1 MGSRLLMIAVG
12 GALGAL
18 LRYGISGWAYRLA
31 GEGFPWGT
39 LAVNLIGCLAIG
51 VLWAG
56 FERSPLPAEW
66 SGFLFV
72 GLLGAFTTYSTFA
85 LESMNLLRDGEV
97 ALALVNVVA
106 SSVGGIL
113 LAFGGLAA
121 GRHLLG

>member
-1 MGSRLLMIAVG
+1 MIAVG

-51 VLWAG
+51 ILWAG
-56 FERSPLPAEW
+56 FERSPLSAEW

-85 LESMNLLRDGEV
+85 LESMNLLRDGEIV
-97 ALALVNVVA
+97 LALVNVTA

-121 GRHLLG
+121 GRHVLG